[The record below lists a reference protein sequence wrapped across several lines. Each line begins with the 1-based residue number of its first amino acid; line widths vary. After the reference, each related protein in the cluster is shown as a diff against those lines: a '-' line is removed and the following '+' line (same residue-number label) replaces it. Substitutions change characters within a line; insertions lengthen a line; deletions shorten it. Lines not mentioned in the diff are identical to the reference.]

1 MGAGDVSMQAASAQ
15 PPLPLL
21 TFGLP
26 SGSHLKRITVSALI
40 TVNSKQGGAKQ
51 MRSDSRAHTG
61 ERKLCESSQAADSP
75 SVLLLCVA
83 KRLLYE
89 AESAEAGEELTVIK
103 QTLEPAESKK
113 TSAMDEQPASTTG
126 TAANPPADTS
136 AADHS
141 LRNGSASDAD
151 LSATAS
157 DAPASSFT
165 PAAGAA
171 VAASASAISKQ
182 LAGVNSTATVTAAAT
197 AAATARPVQVDPS
210 LPKLLPVKVSLFAST
225 PPVRVLT
232 LHHPPSTAQ
241 TSLVVL
247 QDLAQLIQHPD
258 GAPIDIDEFEDA
270 HENGES
276 CNRSERRRFM
286 QSACLLLTPAA
297 LLSLSREALSDVE
310 SDRLR

>member
-1 MGAGDVSMQAASAQ
+1 M
-15 PPLPLL
+15 
-21 TFGLP
+21 
-26 SGSHLKRITVSALI
+26 
-40 TVNSKQGGAKQ
+40 
-51 MRSDSRAHTG
+51 
-61 ERKLCESSQAADSP
+61 
-75 SVLLLCVA
+75 A

-141 LRNGSASDAD
+141 LSNGSGAIAA
-151 LSATAS
+151 LSAVSSAE
-157 DAPASSFT
+157 PAST
-165 PAAGAA
+165 VAPAA
-171 VAASASAISKQ
+171 VAAAATSASAISKQ
-182 LAGVNSTATVTAAAT
+182 PADANSTAAVASVAAAT
-197 AAATARPVQVDPS
+197 AIPVQVDPS

-232 LHHPPSTAQ
+232 LYHPPSTAQ

-247 QDLAQLIQHPD
+247 QDLAQLIQQPG
-258 GAPIDIDEFEDA
+258 GAPIDIDEFEDE

-276 CNRSERRRFM
+276 CNESEQRRFL
-286 QSACLLLTPAA
+286 QSTCLLLTHAV
-297 LLSLSREALSDVE
+297 LLSLSREALPAVE
-310 SDRLR
+310 PARLRRECARACDTQLRGTSGF